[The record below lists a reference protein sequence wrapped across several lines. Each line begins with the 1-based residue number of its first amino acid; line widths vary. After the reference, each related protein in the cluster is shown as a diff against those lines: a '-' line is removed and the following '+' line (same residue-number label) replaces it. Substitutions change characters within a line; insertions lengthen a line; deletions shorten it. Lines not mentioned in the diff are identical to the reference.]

1 MSVCDGALQDLCAC
15 LRQRATEA
23 PDGTALYCGAQSISF
38 GALDET
44 STALAHWFL
53 DQGLNPGDRVAV
65 HSTNSIPLVQIF
77 FALFKAGLIAV
88 TVNVRLKPPE
98 IRYVLD
104 HSGARLLFSETAL
117 APLAKEAGADCA
129 IISSLPARKEL
140 KASALP
146 VLDPDKPALILYTSG
161 TTARPKGV
169 THTHRSLFRT
179 AVNGA
184 FLIPHAPGSIWL
196 NSLPMMHMAAFW
208 LTMMSI
214 YRGAPVV
221 LLPRFEPAT
230 FLDALEHFGCT
241 TAIILPS
248 LLLMAMEEQV
258 RQPRELPKLTAI
270 YAGGDAVS
278 QALQERCPVLLGVP
292 LIEVHG
298 MSEACLLFGN
308 PTHAIRPGSM
318 GLPLGD
324 VETRIVNDTDQDVA
338 AGETGEILV
347 RGSHTFVG
355 YWNDPDATRDTMRSG
370 WLHTGDLGSR
380 DCDGYHWFKGR
391 KKEIIIRSGSN
402 ISPQEVEEA
411 LCPHPAILEVG
422 VAGAP
427 DARTQERVVAFVV
440 LRDGH
445 AATPDELR
453 QFAAQQLADYK
464 LPEQFHFIDRLP
476 KNPVGKV
483 QRRALREMLVQ

>member
-1 MSVCDGALQDLCAC
+1 MQDLCAC
-15 LRQRATEA
+15 LRQRAAST
-23 PDGTALYCGAQSISF
+23 PDRTALHCGAESISF

-44 STALAHWFL
+44 TTALARWFL
-53 DQGLNPGDRVAV
+53 NQGLNPGDRVAV

-98 IRYVLD
+98 IRYILD

-129 IISSLPARKEL
+129 IISSLPSREEL
-140 KASALP
+140 KAGALP
-146 VLDPDKPALILYTSG
+146 ALDPDKPALILYTSG
-161 TTARPKGV
+161 TTAQPKGV
-169 THTHRSLFRT
+169 THSHKSLFRT

-221 LLPRFEPAT
+221 LLPGFEPTT

-258 RQPRELPKLTAI
+258 RQPRQLPKLTGI
-270 YAGGDAVS
+270 YAGGDVVS
-278 QALQERCPVLLGVP
+278 LALQERCQVLFGVP

-308 PTHAIRPGSM
+308 PMHAIRPGSV

-324 VETRIVNDTDQDVA
+324 VETRIVDDSGQDVTP
-338 AGETGEILV
+338 GKTGEILV
-347 RGSHTFVG
+347 RGSHTFLG
-355 YWNDPDATRDTMRSG
+355 YWNDPDATRAAMNNG
-370 WLHTGDLGSR
+370 WFSTGDLGSR
-380 DCDGYHWFKGR
+380 DHDGYHWFKGR
-391 KKEIIIRSGSN
+391 KKEIIIRAGSN

-422 VAGAP
+422 VMGAP
-427 DARTQERVVAFVV
+427 DPRTQERVVAFIV

-445 AATPDELR
+445 ATTPEELR
-453 QFAAQQLADYK
+453 LFAGRSLADYK
-464 LPEQFHFIDRLP
+464 LPEEFHFLGQLP
-476 KNPVGKV
+476 KNPVGKL
-483 QRRALREMLVQ
+483 QRRALREMLPR